1 MYHVPLLLLSAR
13 VLVERWPLDQRPWT
27 QFLVGSGA
35 QSELRDYLKPLA
47 LGTTHRNHLPRLY
60 QVRLSLRLRLSD
72 YASVCIRSPS
82 WYIQL

>member
-1 MYHVPLLLLSAR
+1 MYHVSLLLLLSAR

-60 QVRLSLRLRLSD
+60 QVRFSLRLRLSD
-72 YASVCIRSPS
+72 YASVTTP
-82 WYIQL
+82 Q